1 MARSERAKLM
11 WRGHS
16 GFDAGRGKRRFL
28 GRVWLK
34 NRWRASSFTRAPF
47 HKAHGERAGHALGRR
62 LPLVVITFLFLA
74 DQVQAQVCTFSTT
87 DIDFGNVDMVSGRS
101 YQTST
106 TIRITC
112 YGTANSWIILCPNIN
127 AGSGGVASG
136 GDPRYLVNGTSR
148 LGYNLYWPDNSQI
161 WGSYKWSN
169 PQRPPVFGIYLS
181 GSWWFGYASGTITL
195 NAQLPGGQ
203 TQARAGVH
211 TSQFSGT
218 QTQFEYG
225 YYNSGVWCN
234 NIPNAKT
241 SYLSFTVRA
250 NNQANCQVSATD
262 IDFGTTG
269 VLSSNVDAKGSIRVR
284 CTAGVNY
291 QIGLNGGLSGAT
303 DPTQRR
309 MSNGSHSV
317 IYGIYRDAAHTQPWG
332 DQLGVNTVAAT
343 ATGTDQVFTTYGRVP
358 PQPTP
363 PAGTYR
369 DTIVVTVT
377 Y

>member
-1 MARSERAKLM
+1 MARSERAKPM
-11 WRGHS
+11 RRGHS
-16 GFDAGRGKRRFL
+16 GFVAGSDKGRFL
-28 GRVWLK
+28 GHIRLRSLWCVPVHAHALL
-34 NRWRASSFTRAPF
+34 RR
-47 HKAHGERAGHALGRR
+47 AHGGRAGRTLGRR
-62 LPLVVITFLFLA
+62 LPFAVIACLFLA
-74 DQVQAQVCTFSTT
+74 GQAQAQLCSFSIA
-87 DIDFGNVDMVSGRS
+87 DVDFGNVDMVSGGS
-101 YQTST
+101 YSTST
-106 TIRITC
+106 TISVTC
-112 YGTANSWIILCPNIN
+112 FGTPNRWIILCPNIN

-136 GDPRYLVNGTSR
+136 GDPRYMVNGTSR
-148 LGYNLYWPDNSQI
+148 LGYNLYWPDNSRI
-161 WGSYKWSN
+161 WGSYKWGN
-169 PQRPPVFGIYLS
+169 PQRPPVFGIYLT
-181 GSWWFGYASGTITL
+181 GSWWFGYGSGTITL
-195 NAQLPGGQ
+195 NARLPGGQ

-211 TSQFSGT
+211 TSRFSGT

-225 YYNSGVWCN
+225 YYSSGVWCN
-234 NIPNAKT
+234 NIPNSKT
-241 SYLSFTVRA
+241 SYPSFTVRA

-317 IYGIYRDAAHTQPWG
+317 IYGIYRDAAHMQPWG